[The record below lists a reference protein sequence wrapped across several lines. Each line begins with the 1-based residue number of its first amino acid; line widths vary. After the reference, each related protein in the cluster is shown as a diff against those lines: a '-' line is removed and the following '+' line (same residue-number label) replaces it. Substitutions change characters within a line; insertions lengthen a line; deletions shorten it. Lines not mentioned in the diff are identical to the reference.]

1 MSKIS
6 LSPGYTTFPM
16 PAAVIS
22 VGTGDEANLITL
34 AYVGK
39 VCSRPPIIAIS
50 IQPIRHSYQI
60 IENLGEFVINYPT
73 INQLREMDYCGTRS
87 GRDVDKWKELNLTKE
102 KASVVSV
109 PMVKEFPW
117 NMECKVVNRL
127 ELGTHVC
134 YFGEVVAV
142 HSDEEFVKNNSLDP
156 DKFNFYAYISGNYIA
171 LNKGA
176 IGMHGFSLSQTLE

>member
-1 MSKIS
+1 
-6 LSPGYTTFPM
+6 M

-22 VGTGDEANLITL
+22 VGTGDKANLITL

-39 VCSRPPIIAIS
+39 VCSKPPIIAIS
-50 IQPIRHSYQI
+50 IQPVRHSYQL
-60 IENLGEFVINYPT
+60 IEELGEFVINYPT
-73 INQLREMDYCGTRS
+73 ISQLRDMDYCGTRS
-87 GRDVDKWKELNLTKE
+87 GRDVNKWEELNLSKE

-117 NMECKVVNRL
+117 NMECKVINRL

-134 YFGEVVAV
+134 YLGEVVAV
-142 HSDEEFVKNNSLDP
+142 HSDEEYLKNDRLDP
-156 DKFNFYAYISGNYIA
+156 ERFDFFAYISGIYVA

-176 IGMHGFSLSQTLE
+176 IGIHGFSLS